1 MATNV
6 STATQVFD
14 HHIDA
19 LVKGD
24 LDELVSDYT
33 ESSVVIAGEQVA
45 KGPKAIREFFAG
57 FLSGLMK
64 PGTYKL
70 ELDVR
75 HIEGDIV
82 YVLWHAHCQ
91 PADVVFA
98 GDTFVI
104 RDGKIAVQTVAAKIE
119 PHN

>member
-6 STATQVFD
+6 SSATQVFD

-19 LVKGD
+19 LIKGD

-33 ESSVVIAGEQVA
+33 ESSLVIAGEQVA
-45 KGPKAIREFFAG
+45 KGRKAIGEFFGG
-57 FLSGLMK
+57 FLSGLLK

-70 ELDVR
+70 GVDVK
-75 HIEGDIV
+75 HVEGDIV
-82 YVLWHAHCQ
+82 YVLWHAKCQ
-91 PADVVFA
+91 PADIVFA